1 MTVKIVPTE
10 LGIKKAVEV
19 KESNKNI
26 RATWELQKMMT
37 KLSIDQATAG
47 DEEDI
52 EAFEAVLD
60 MMMETQ
66 DKVISYITDILRL
79 NDAAVAKLQDM
90 EFNNTMTFA
99 IRISS
104 ELLHIKMEEAT
115 EKDTGLEG

>member
-66 DKVISYITDILRL
+66 DKVIGYITDILRL
-79 NDAAVAKLQDM
+79 NDAAVAKLEDM
-90 EFNNTMTFA
+90 EFNDTMTFA

-115 EKDTGLEG
+115 EKDTGLEA

>member
-66 DKVISYITDILRL
+66 DKVIGYITDILRL

-90 EFNNTMTFA
+90 EFNDTMTFA

-115 EKDTGLEG
+115 EADTGLEG

>member
-1 MTVKIVPTE
+1 MTVKIIPTE
-10 LGIKKAVEV
+10 IGIKKAVEV

-37 KLSIDQATAG
+37 KLSIDQSTAG
-47 DEEDI
+47 GEEDI

-60 MMMETQ
+60 VMMETQ
-66 DKVISYITDILRL
+66 DKVIGYITNMLRL
-79 NDAAVAKLQDM
+79 NDAAVAKLEDL
-90 EFNNTMTFA
+90 EFDETMTFA

-115 EKDTGLEG
+115 EEETGLEA

>member
-66 DKVISYITDILRL
+66 DKVIGYITDILRL
-79 NDAAVAKLQDM
+79 NDATVAKLEDM
-90 EFNNTMTFA
+90 EFNDTMTFA

-115 EKDTGLEG
+115 EKDTGLEA

>member
-66 DKVISYITDILRL
+66 DKVIGYITDILRL
-79 NDAAVAKLQDM
+79 NDATVAKLEDM
-90 EFNNTMTFA
+90 EFNDTMTFA

-115 EKDTGLEG
+115 EEDTGLEA